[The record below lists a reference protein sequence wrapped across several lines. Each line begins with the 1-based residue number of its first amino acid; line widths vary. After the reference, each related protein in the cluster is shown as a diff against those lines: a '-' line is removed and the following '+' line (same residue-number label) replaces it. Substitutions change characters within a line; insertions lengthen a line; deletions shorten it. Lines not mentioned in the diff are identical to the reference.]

1 MSERPAYVGGGDWTD
16 LGGEGRD
23 AVHGS
28 ADHPA
33 QTPQQQQDSKHQT
46 HGGCCNQNTPP
57 ATRSRSRG
65 TPGLRAH
72 VVPDLPEIP
81 GKIGNNLTR
90 PEKPPDVPEVHGG
103 PRTVHVCVEVFELQK
118 KRDVR
123 REKKALSLQNKM
135 REIVG

>member
-1 MSERPAYVGGGDWTD
+1 M
-16 LGGEGRD
+16 
-23 AVHGS
+23 
-28 ADHPA
+28 
-33 QTPQQQQDSKHQT
+33 
-46 HGGCCNQNTPP
+46 
-57 ATRSRSRG
+57 
-65 TPGLRAH
+65 
-72 VVPDLPEIP
+72 VPDDVVFDPREPTCLCTHA
-81 GKIGNNLTR
+81 IGNNLTR